1 VLEPVPDAAIE
12 AELEPV
18 ADDSAELVEEPMQL
32 VVPEPPPPS
41 DSSELID
48 ARDASLLPIT
58 NRALRGVKKA
68 VTDAQN
74 IALDKLRTDNEWQPK
89 GPVLAETM
97 LADLIGLWAESYS
110 AGHQASEQM
119 TGMKLRRKTTP
130 TSNAADEFGELLA
143 SAVSE
148 ALASAGE
155 DQRDRQSA
163 TSRVFRAW
171 RTDEAERRIR
181 ELALVGF
188 HRGVLESVGSNGSLT
203 WVSAGTP
210 CSACREAANDPASNP
225 PPIHAG
231 CECTLAIVFE

>member
-12 AELEPV
+12 AEPV
-18 ADDSAELVEEPMQL
+18 AVDSAEPVEEPMQL

-41 DSSELID
+41 DLSELID

-97 LADLIGLWAESYS
+97 RADLIGLWAESYS
-110 AGHQASEQM
+110 VGHQASEQM
-119 TGMKLRRKTTP
+119 TGKKLRRKTTP

-188 HRGVLESVGSNGSLT
+188 HRGVLESVGSKGTLT

-210 CSACREAANDPASNP
+210 CSACREATNDPASNP